1 MKTETD
7 SLGCSACKLSSFCN
21 QSDDAEQCVPE
32 AVANRALLLA
42 FVLPL
47 VLMLVMFV
55 VALVA
60 HFSEGLTALLML
72 GSLVPYYIILRI
84 YQNKLI
90 KL

>member
-1 MKTETD
+1 MRNETD
-7 SLGCSACKLSSFCN
+7 SSGCTACKLATFCN
-21 QSDDAEQCVPE
+21 RSDNSEQCVPE

-47 VLMLVMFV
+47 ALMLVV
-55 VALVA
+55 LVIALLLKC
-60 HFSEGLTALLML
+60 SEGLTALLML
-72 GSLVPYYIILRI
+72 GSLVPYYILLRI

>member
-1 MKTETD
+1 MRNETD
-7 SLGCSACKLSSFCN
+7 TSGCTACKLATFCN
-21 QSDDAEQCVPE
+21 QSDEAGQCVPE
-32 AVANRALLLA
+32 AVANRALMLA

-47 VLMLVMFV
+47 VLMLAVLA
-55 VALVA
+55 VALLLNC
-60 HFSEGLTALLML
+60 SEGLTALLML